1 MTSVPNETGNK
12 FLESTEFYGLSQSF
26 AAVVNLWVMESTG
39 QQIVTMV
46 RIQIQIRLLE
56 TVRLKDKTQ
65 SLLR

>member
-12 FLESTEFYGLSQSF
+12 FLESTEFYGLFQSF

-65 SLLR
+65 